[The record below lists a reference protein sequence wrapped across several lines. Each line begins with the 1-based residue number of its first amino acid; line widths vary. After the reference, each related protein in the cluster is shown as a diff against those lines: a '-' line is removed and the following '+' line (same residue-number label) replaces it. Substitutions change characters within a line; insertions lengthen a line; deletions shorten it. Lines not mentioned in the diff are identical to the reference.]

1 MMNRLWSAISCLI
14 VEPVGALMMASVL
27 ARNSAT
33 QQLLQDKLCSFKY
46 GMPDDFCKVLA
57 ESGSSDVKNHVL
69 SDATSYLSSKELISL
84 FPHIILTLFTASW
97 CDRFPNGRRYV
108 IIASLIGNVIET
120 GLMLINSLCYNWDFR
135 FILFTGI
142 PSALLGNG
150 YIMAAYSFMSASIPA
165 EKRAVRFLV
174 LEVFVYMGI
183 VLGFLSAGSLINM
196 TSFIFPLS
204 GLRNYADVFF
214 MCLVLQTFALIW
226 TWIRLRE
233 TEVSVTSHSNN
244 NEDDDK
250 HSSEQS
256 EAIVVQVSKRNCLH
270 LIPSLFSLTHIRD
283 TWKTITKKRE
293 NNNRLIMWLLS
304 GVHFAQMLPIMAI
317 AYVIFPLTEKIYF
330 WNFRTY
336 TYYMALFMA
345 IKPFF
350 IALYVTFVVK
360 RFNLKPLTIVLLGT
374 VSSIVSLTVFGSITN
389 PTGFFIDNIVGIISF
404 TSTAGIRTYISI
416 IIPLNELTKV
426 FAITQTAETLLP
438 FMGSAMAAGIFHLT
452 IDFYPT
458 LVVHVFAF
466 IQIIS
471 LSVVCLMDLSVRKR
485 DKESVSS

>member
-1 MMNRLWSAISCLI
+1 MNRLWSMITCLI
-14 VEPVGALMMASVL
+14 VEPVAALTMASVL

-46 GMPDDFCKVLA
+46 GMPDDFCKGLA
-57 ESGSSDVKNHVL
+57 ESGGSDVKNHVL
-69 SDATSYLSSKELISL
+69 SDATSYLSSKELIAL
-84 FPHIILTLFTASW
+84 LPHIILTLFTASW
-97 CDRFPNGRRYV
+97 CDRFKNGRRYV
-108 IIASLIGNVIET
+108 MIASLIGNVIET

-135 FILFTGI
+135 FILLTGI
-142 PSALLGNG
+142 PTALLGNG
-150 YIMAAYSFMSASIPA
+150 YIMAAYSFMSASILP

-174 LEVFVYMGI
+174 LEVFVYLGI
-183 VLGFLSAGSLINM
+183 VFGFLSAGSLINM
-196 TSFIFPLS
+196 TSFIFPQS
-204 GLRNYADVFF
+204 GMRNYADVFF
-214 MCLVLQTFALIW
+214 MCFVLQIFGLIW

-233 TEVSVTSHSNN
+233 PEVSVSSHSNN

-250 HSSEQS
+250 TLSEPS
-256 EAIVVQVSKRNCLH
+256 EVIVVQPPRNRCL
-270 LIPSLFSLTHIRD
+270 LASLFSLNHIRD
-283 TWKTITKKRE
+283 TWRTISKKRE
-293 NNNRLIMWLLS
+293 NNNRLVMWLLS

-317 AYVIFPLTEKIYF
+317 VYVIFPLCERIYY

-345 IKPFF
+345 IKPVV

-374 VSSIVSLTVFGSITN
+374 ISSIVSLTVFGSVASS
-389 PTGFFIDNIVGIISF
+389 TGFFIENIIGIISF
-404 TSTAGIRTYISI
+404 TSAAGLRTFISL

-426 FAITQTAETLLP
+426 FAIAQTAETLLP

-466 IQIIS
+466 IQVIS
-471 LSVVCLMDLSVRKR
+471 LSVVCLIDLSVRR
-485 DKESVSS
+485 QDKEGVAS